1 MKWIEASNEWSVTEG
16 SLKTLE
22 SADYEKETDA
32 FTDEQELFNEVEIE
46 IFVLKIL

>member
-22 SADYEKETDA
+22 SAD
-32 FTDEQELFNEVEIE
+32 DE
-46 IFVLKIL
+46 